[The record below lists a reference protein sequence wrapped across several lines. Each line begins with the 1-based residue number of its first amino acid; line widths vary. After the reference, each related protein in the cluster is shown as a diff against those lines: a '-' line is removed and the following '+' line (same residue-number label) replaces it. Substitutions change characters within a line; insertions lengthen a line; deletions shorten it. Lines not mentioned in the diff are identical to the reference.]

1 MAQLSLGRGVLVCGA
16 GPIGLITLAAAR
28 ASGAHPIVITDL
40 DSDRLAFAR
49 TFVPGCV
56 TYKVNPELEPRAN
69 GRVIRELFGDL
80 EYDSPETVLECTGVE
95 SSICTAAYS
104 ARRGGKIVVI
114 GVGKEI
120 INNLPFMHLS
130 LAEIDLRFVNRY
142 HDTWPPA
149 IACLSGGILDLKGL
163 VTHRIP
169 LERASDAMRIAAN
182 PEEASIKVMVV
193 DEVDI
198 TL

>member
-1 MAQLSLGRGVLVCGA
+1 MCHLFTVT
-16 GPIGLITLAAAR
+16 ITL
-28 ASGAHPIVITDL
+28 ID
-40 DSDRLAFAR
+40 F
-49 TFVPGCV
+49 
-56 TYKVNPELEPRAN
+56 
-69 GRVIRELFGDL
+69 
-80 EYDSPETVLECTGVE
+80 
-95 SSICTAAYS
+95 SS
-104 ARRGGKIVVI
+104 RQ
-114 GVGKEI
+114 
-120 INNLPFMHLS
+120 
-130 LAEIDLRFVNRY
+130 IDLRFVNRY